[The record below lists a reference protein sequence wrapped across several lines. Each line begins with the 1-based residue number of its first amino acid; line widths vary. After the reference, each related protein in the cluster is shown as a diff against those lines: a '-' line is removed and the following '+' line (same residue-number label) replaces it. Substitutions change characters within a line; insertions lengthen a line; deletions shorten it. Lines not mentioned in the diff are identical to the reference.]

1 MRAFRLAL
9 AGLMM
14 ACSAKKPAAEQ
25 PLDAAEAVRPIMV
38 YRTKQDVHDKVPVGL
53 SADRQHIVSYP
64 HPKDMA
70 TASPPTRLHDDHWL
84 DHKGIGPNTGFLRL
98 TYAEYAALSKAPSLA
113 ELETMVIDRD
123 PLLELCDCGTRGS
136 FADPVK
142 ELNGWL
148 EQGRLRERC
157 KVLK

>member
-1 MRAFRLAL
+1 MKALVLAVL
-9 AGLMM
+9 LVS
-14 ACSAKKPAAEQ
+14 ACSAKKPAT
-25 PLDAAEAVRPIMV
+25 PGLDAAEAARPIMV
-38 YRTKQDVHDKVPVGL
+38 YRTKQDMHDKVPVGL

-84 DHKGIGPNTGFLRL
+84 DHKGIGLNTGFLRL
-98 TYAEYAALSKAPSLA
+98 TYAEYAALPKAPSLA
-113 ELETMVIDRD
+113 ELETMLLDRD

-136 FADPVK
+136 FTDPVK